1 MHLRN
6 GSYKTVRVTPD
17 MNCSTLAK
25 LAAEKFNIDP
35 QYVPYVSLFESKQG
49 TERRVS
55 AGENVFSIRQKW
67 PHILDDSG
75 NGTLEKCF
83 FVVCYFPLFLF
94 FPDLCHFVLHRASLL
109 CFSLTAHR
117 LCARPLHPTR
127 SRTTLPSSDK
137 HETVFF
143 RIPHSLCL
151 MVFIKALCLDL
162 LLCMCLLFP
171 EVHDVILTPFFFF
184 CFLFLFFVL
193 FLSFSGLSDF
203 RTAL

>member
-83 FVVCYFPLFLF
+83 FVVCHFPLFLF
-94 FPDLCHFVLHRASLL
+94 FPAHCHSVLHRASP
-109 CFSLTAHR
+109 FFTFATHR
-117 LCARPLHPTR
+117 LCAHLLHPTR
-127 SRTTLPSSDK
+127 PRTTLPSSDK

-171 EVHDVILTPFFFF
+171 EVHDVILTPFFAF
-184 CFLFLFFVL
+184 CFCFSFFLFLFQ
-193 FLSFSGLSDF
+193 D
-203 RTAL
+203 